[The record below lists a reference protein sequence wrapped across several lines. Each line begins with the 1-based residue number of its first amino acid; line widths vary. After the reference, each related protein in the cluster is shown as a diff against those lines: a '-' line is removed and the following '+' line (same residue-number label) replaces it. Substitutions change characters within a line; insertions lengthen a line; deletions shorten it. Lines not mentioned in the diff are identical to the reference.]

1 VVVAMAGS
9 HQLWSFDP
17 VPGTVEV
24 LAGTT
29 NEDLRDGDPEDA
41 FFAQPSGLAT
51 GPDGTLWVA
60 DSEISALRTVQAAPA
75 AGAQVATAVGMG
87 LFDFGFRDGPAEDA
101 LLQHPLGVTVL
112 PDGSVAVADTY
123 NGAVRRYDPATRT
136 VRTLARDLREPSDLL
151 VDGDTLVVVESAA
164 HRFVRLA
171 MPASTRVD
179 TARSEGG
186 ARIGGAAHRVR
197 RARSDIAPDGL
208 ELRID
213 FTPPTGQHLDTR
225 FGDPASLTVAA
236 SPSGLLADGAGTAPG
251 LTRTLRFALDA
262 PAEGVL
268 QVSVAAAACDDAD
281 GVFAACHL
289 YQQDWGIPVRLVD
302 GAPDELVLDL
312 RAVHRPQ

>member
-1 VVVAMAGS
+1 M
-9 HQLWSFDP
+9 
-17 VPGTVEV
+17 

-29 NEDLRDGDPEDA
+29 NEGLRDGDPEDA

-164 HRFVRLA
+164 HRLVRLA

-179 TARSEGG
+179 TG
-186 ARIGGAAHRVR
+186 AHRVR